1 MRFYLK
7 NAFFVSS
14 QLPKGVQSISVE
26 IYDECNFTMDELIA
40 WAEIKIPDSVLRGET
55 FEEWFPLSGKQG
67 EGLEGALQLVLSFS
81 VPTTSYVY
89 QPAAAPVV
97 MIPNVSGRPMPVF
110 VSPAQHPVQQPIIV
124 PFTDAEIDQVM
135 KSSSEYL
142 CLLRKAR
149 FSDKRNVPRYR
160 KRSRKICF
168 GSKSLESRR
177 NNQLSI
183 DVNQI
188 NLSLLGIY
196 PN

>member
-1 MRFYLK
+1 M
-7 NAFFVSS
+7 
-14 QLPKGVQSISVE
+14 E

-124 PFTDAEIDQVM
+124 PFTDVEIDQVM
-135 KSSSEYL
+135 KNGSNNLYL
-142 CLLRKAR
+142 LKNCSFLR
-149 FSDKRNVPRYR
+149 
-160 KRSRKICF
+160 
-168 GSKSLESRR
+168 
-177 NNQLSI
+177 
-183 DVNQI
+183 
-188 NLSLLGIY
+188 
-196 PN
+196 